1 MTDPQHLGLGEL
13 GQRVQ
18 AMSDPAPDPHLRPYQ
33 GSVPATHSTASNG
46 RVIPPYEPVPEPAST
61 ATQASVPQT
70 PNQQPAAHPIGP
82 PYTSTTFKPFAAQ
95 PASAP
100 PSSSPAAS
108 VQPSPAAP
116 YSPWEGVSTPASR
129 TSSPVP
135 PTGSE
140 PRPPASSS
148 TPAQWS
154 VPPSAAP
161 AGSEADMDPNDPN
174 SPKSG
179 ILRAINAVKSALPVA
194 QKLLPLLDGNV
205 ISAIGALL
213 APVVTH
219 HPQPAP
225 PPQVHVDL
233 EPVERAITEVR
244 NSHREL
250 RTQVQEQVASMK
262 KVEDQLERVR
272 EATDR
277 NTLEQQELVEDL
289 RAVGNKITTF
299 VVAVVVLLVFSLA
312 VNVYL
317 IFQLQH
323 ILR

>member
-1 MTDPQHLGLGEL
+1 
-13 GQRVQ
+13 
-18 AMSDPAPDPHLRPYQ
+18 
-33 GSVPATHSTASNG
+33 
-46 RVIPPYEPVPEPAST
+46 
-61 ATQASVPQT
+61 
-70 PNQQPAAHPIGP
+70 
-82 PYTSTTFKPFAAQ
+82 
-95 PASAP
+95 
-100 PSSSPAAS
+100 
-108 VQPSPAAP
+108 
-116 YSPWEGVSTPASR
+116 
-129 TSSPVP
+129 
-135 PTGSE
+135 
-140 PRPPASSS
+140 
-148 TPAQWS
+148 
-154 VPPSAAP
+154 
-161 AGSEADMDPNDPN
+161 MDPNDPN